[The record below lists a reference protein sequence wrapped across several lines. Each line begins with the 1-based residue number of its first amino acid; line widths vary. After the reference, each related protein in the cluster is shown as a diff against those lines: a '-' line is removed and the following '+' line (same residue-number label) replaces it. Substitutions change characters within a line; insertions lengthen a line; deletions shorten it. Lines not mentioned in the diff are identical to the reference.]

1 MSKTKSMMKS
11 KRKSKKEEP
20 VYDPNLFVRNPTPTP
35 DLTADEQIIQ
45 LGKRRV
51 KLMGQIGWLLNDNT
65 DYDRIVRDVPPL
77 QKEVK
82 EIDAVLDVAR

>member
-35 DLTADEQIIQ
+35 DLTADDQICQ
-45 LGKRRV
+45 LGKRRAV
-51 KLMGQIGWLLNDNT
+51 VMGQIGWLLNENK
-65 DYDRIVRDVPPL
+65 DYDRIMRDVPPL

-82 EIDAVLDVAR
+82 EIDAVLVVAR